1 MVGRKLRQ
9 TKDKLDFSRM
19 IRLNLCIYCNLNL
32 RMVEPHHKFIRSD
45 QVAYKVNNKKSIYNA
60 CSRNGYLMPP
70 FNDPITTF
78 EFCDMVRLKT
88 LWLPKAEDCK
98 GYTCVDKPTKFEL
111 A

>member
-1 MVGRKLRQ
+1 
-9 TKDKLDFSRM
+9 
-19 IRLNLCIYCNLNL
+19 
-32 RMVEPHHKFIRSD
+32 MVEPHHKFIRSD

-78 EFCDMVRLKT
+78 EFCDMVRLRT
-88 LWLPKAEDCK
+88 IWLPKAEDCK

-111 A
+111 AQFNSTALHKSANDADQNIPRW